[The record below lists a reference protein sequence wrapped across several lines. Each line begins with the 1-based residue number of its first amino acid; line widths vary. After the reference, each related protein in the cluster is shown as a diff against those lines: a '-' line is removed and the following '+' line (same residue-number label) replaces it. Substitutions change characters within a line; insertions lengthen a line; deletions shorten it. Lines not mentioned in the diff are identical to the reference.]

1 MLAGTYVGGFVRVY
15 INYRVRE
22 PPLCSQSIARLRDL
36 RSGDWRGTRKL
47 GGEETRKLLGE
58 EVWVWGWKGRG
69 RGAKGNSLYIVC
81 MCAGC
86 LGAPVWPET
95 RT

>member
-58 EVWVWGWKGRG
+58 EVWGWDWKGRG
-69 RGAKGNSLYIVC
+69 RGGRGEEGRREERKRHEVDVSAL
-81 MCAGC
+81 AF
-86 LGAPVWPET
+86 LL
-95 RT
+95 

>member
-1 MLAGTYVGGFVRVY
+1 MLLETRECGSTRYRYNEKASAGLNGPGYVGWYLCRRFY
-15 INYRVRE
+15 TCLHNYRARA

-58 EVWVWGWKGRG
+58 EVWVWD
-69 RGAKGNSLYIVC
+69 
-81 MCAGC
+81 
-86 LGAPVWPET
+86 
-95 RT
+95 